1 MKKILS
7 GILAAIMTA
16 GVCALA
22 TSCGDTI
29 KNGSKIEKCTVTFDV
44 GGTEEAI
51 DFELYMNIAPSSIAH
66 FKYLAEKGFYNGSA
80 VSDVASFITFGE
92 TDKDYKSLDDKYS
105 SIINDAYVKSLKQK
119 EQEMYTSKFTL
130 VGEFE
135 NNGFKYEGTSLDLS
149 DGALV
154 LKRAIDDDGDLNRYD
169 TAKGAVS
176 VTFGSS
182 SYYGTAASA
191 YKDFVIFGKADK
203 NDASG
208 DKKSSYTRV
217 KAILEDYKKGSND
230 EKIYYFAYEPEDTD
244 DNKTLIGAIGDYGR
258 DYMVEADGETFVK
271 DASGAYTVKVTK
283 DTEKGEAYLNAIE
296 NNAKYV
302 VLRPSKEIT
311 IKSITFSK

>member
-16 GVCALA
+16 GVCALT

-44 GGTEEAI
+44 GGKEEAI

-135 NNGFKYEGTSLDLS
+135 NNGFKYEGTSLDLT

-154 LKRAIDDDGDLNRYD
+154 LKRAIDDDTNRYD
-169 TAKGAVS
+169 TAKGAIS

-182 SYYGTAASA
+182 SYYGTASSA
-191 YKDFVIFGKADK
+191 
-203 NDASG
+203 
-208 DKKSSYTRV
+208 
-217 KAILEDYKKGSND
+217 
-230 EKIYYFAYEPEDTD
+230 
-244 DNKTLIGAIGDYGR
+244 
-258 DYMVEADGETFVK
+258 
-271 DASGAYTVKVTK
+271 
-283 DTEKGEAYLNAIE
+283 
-296 NNAKYV
+296 
-302 VLRPSKEIT
+302 
-311 IKSITFSK
+311 

>member
-1 MKKILS
+1 
-7 GILAAIMTA
+7 
-16 GVCALA
+16 
-22 TSCGDTI
+22 
-29 KNGSKIEKCTVTFDV
+29 
-44 GGTEEAI
+44 
-51 DFELYMNIAPSSIAH
+51 MNIAPSSIAH

-154 LKRAIDDDGDLNRYD
+154 LKRAIDDDTNRYD
-169 TAKGAVS
+169 TAKGAIS

-182 SYYGTAASA
+182 SYYGTSSSA

-203 NDASG
+203 NDASK

-258 DYMVEADGETFVK
+258 DYMVESDGETFVK

-283 DTEKGEAYLNAIE
+283 DTEKGEAYLKAIE

-302 VLRPSKEIT
+302 VLRPSKGIT